1 MPGRT
6 CRAVP
11 CPGWP
16 PDSIGEL
23 RESTIRTV
31 LREQRRGGVS
41 IATEVARLKE
51 AGEGPT
57 LRLVTY
63 KWSWLA
69 LATFRTCFPQHTKS
83 VRADRLHSQVDAHL
97 QELASLGHELPPGAQ
112 GLTLCRS
119 WMREGWLRRL
129 PDDDGGEV
137 YELTSATLAAQ
148 RVLDEMSRDRGLIS
162 ESRLTTI
169 VEAVNRTAQDANP
182 DREARIAALE
192 DEIARLSAEHARLA
206 SGGELRTATD
216 DEVLGGY
223 LNVRN
228 LLSQLPGDFRRV
240 EEEIDRIHR
249 DMIHAFRADDRP
261 KGEILDDYLAASR
274 DLTATTEQGR
284 AFEGALAICWN
295 FYLPTPLKRF

>member
-1 MPGRT
+1 M
-6 CRAVP
+6 
-11 CPGWP
+11 
-16 PDSIGEL
+16 
-23 RESTIRTV
+23 
-31 LREQRRGGVS
+31 S

-274 DLTATTEQGR
+274 DQL
-284 AFEGALAICWN
+284 CSD
-295 FYLPTPLKRF
+295 RFSDGIEAV